1 MSMDNETII
10 TEKKLEIMRSLR
22 DLNRECKN
30 VDGIIKK
37 LQIVRDMSS
46 SIRDIPNLDGEADIC
61 LITLE
66 TTISGIIESEITKQA
81 DAYLAHR

>member
-1 MSMDNETII
+1 MNDNETII
-10 TEKKLEIMRSLR
+10 MEKKLEIMRSLR

-30 VDGIIKK
+30 ADSIIKK

-46 SIRDIPNLDGEADIC
+46 LIRGIPNLDGETDIC

-66 TTISGIIESEITKQA
+66 TTISGIIEVEMIKLV
-81 DAYLAHR
+81 DAYLARR